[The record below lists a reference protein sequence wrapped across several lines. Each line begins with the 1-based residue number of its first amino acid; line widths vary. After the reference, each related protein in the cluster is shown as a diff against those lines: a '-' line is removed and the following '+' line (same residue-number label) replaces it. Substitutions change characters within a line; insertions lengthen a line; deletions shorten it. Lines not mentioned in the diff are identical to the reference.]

1 MIEKFSA
8 LSSDFIGVYMRTFED
23 ITYIPVQ
30 MDSESESEVGRIL
43 GTETQRVMLA
53 NSYLIGSMM
62 AGNSNGMVL
71 NSMADKDNLKIGNG
85 SRNILVLKDKVN
97 AIGNDIVTNDH
108 AAIIHRG
115 FSKTSVKKIE
125 DCLGVEVI
133 KTSIGG
139 IKTVGSVSVLTKK
152 GMIVTPTVTEDE
164 IEFLSNL
171 FKVEAKPGT
180 ANFGSIYVGSSIV
193 ANSTG
198 VLVGTKSTPI
208 EIGRIDEVLS

>member
-8 LSSDFIGVYMRTFED
+8 LSSDFIGVYMRTFDD
-23 ITYIPVQ
+23 ITYIPDP
-30 MDSESESEVGRIL
+30 MSRESECEGGRIL
-43 GTETQRVMLA
+43 GTETQRIMLA
-53 NSYLIGSMM
+53 NSFLIGSMM
-62 AGNSNGMVL
+62 TGNSNGMIL
-71 NSMADKDNLKIGNG
+71 SAMADQDDIKKASG

-115 FSKTSVKKIE
+115 FSKTSIKKIE

-164 IEFLSNL
+164 LEFLSNL

>member
-23 ITYIPVQ
+23 ITYIPAQ
-30 MDSESESEVGRIL
+30 ISSESESEVGRIL
-43 GTETQRVMLA
+43 GTETQRIMLA

-62 AGNSNGMVL
+62 TGNSNGMIL
-71 NSMADKDNLKIGNG
+71 SAMADLDDIKNADG

-97 AIGNDIVTNDH
+97 AIGNDIVANDH

-115 FSKTSVKKIE
+115 FSKASVKKIE

-133 KTSIGG
+133 KTAVGG

-164 IEFLSNL
+164 LEFLSNL

-193 ANSTG
+193 ANSNG

>member
-8 LSSDFIGVYMRTFED
+8 LSSDFIGVYIRTFDD
-23 ITYIPVQ
+23 ITYIPSPMDARAETEVQ
-30 MDSESESEVGRIL
+30 RIL
-43 GTETQRVMLA
+43 GTETRRIMLA
-53 NSYLIGSMM
+53 NSYLVGSMM
-62 AGNSNGMVL
+62 TGNSNGL
-71 NSMADKDNLKIGNG
+71 ILSGMADPSDIREDSNG
-85 SRNILVLKDKVN
+85 RNILILGDKVN
-97 AIGNDIVTNDH
+97 AIGNDVVANDR

-115 FSKTSVKKIE
+115 FSKSSVKKIE

-139 IKTVGSVSVLTKK
+139 SKTVGSVSILTKK
-152 GMIVTPTVTEDE
+152 GMLVTPTVSEE
-164 IEFLSNL
+164 ELEFLSNF

-180 ANFGSIYVGSSIV
+180 ANFGSMYLGSSIV
-193 ANSTG
+193 ANATG